1 MNGYVSEW
9 LHMDFQCPVLRSPA
23 NDDFSKV
30 SFFLFHSY
38 SVYCLFVYI
47 FLLRYSQLLKFP
59 VLFLASKQKI
69 TVNLRTNLID
79 MDPLR
84 HNDYTNVGDS
94 TLQNAMN
101 EALEGS
107 ASNSFT
113 DPSTEPPYLLDSLA
127 QPFGGGIWNF
137 DELIYEPLIPPTAAA
152 PPTFPQQPQNPAAAT
167 SEAAAGGTTTTTNN
181 NNNNNAVATFDP
193 SISIHPTINVPFGAM
208 PGDYP
213 PPANWHPLAQDAMPP
228 TPPPTTFDEEYVARY
243 GPPQP
248 QPPRTNVRLLQP
260 SNSTSLR
267 QLSTS
272 SRRKSADET
281 HRRRGSSSRRRNS
294 VQNSVAH
301 QVSLTLH
308 APTSVYKDGI
318 EWINFLYSHDRIVTE
333 YSIRADI
340 ESVNLNQVPDDFKN
354 ANTVGSIHF

>member
-1 MNGYVSEW
+1 
-9 LHMDFQCPVLRSPA
+9 
-23 NDDFSKV
+23 
-30 SFFLFHSY
+30 
-38 SVYCLFVYI
+38 
-47 FLLRYSQLLKFP
+47 
-59 VLFLASKQKI
+59 
-69 TVNLRTNLID
+69 

-127 QPFGGGIWNF
+127 QPFGGGIWSF

-167 SEAAAGGTTTTTNN
+167 SEAAAGGTTTT
-181 NNNNNAVATFDP
+181 NNNNAVATFDP

-354 ANTVGSIHF
+354 ANTIYPRANVSREEYEGNRWDYETSCNTLGWKLCWLNRDVLVGKRGLLQRAVDSYRNRHHQLKSRRVSRQEKVENGTLRGRRSMSRA